1 MYLSGYDIVA
11 ITIALVGA
19 IALIITSASA
29 NARITRQRNAW
40 RDEAIRL
47 QNIINEA
54 SPIVR

>member
-11 ITIALVGA
+11 ITIALVGS

-29 NARITRQRNAW
+29 NARLTRQRNEW

-47 QNIINEA
+47 QNIINEV